1 MNERPHG
8 TPVDE
13 ADELEPGFG
22 MDVVFAVGLGLVI
35 AGIGTFTAMT
45 VALLWSALS

>member
-1 MNERPHG
+1 MNKRAQE
-8 TPVDE
+8 TPADE

-22 MDVVFAVGLGLVI
+22 MDVVYAVGLGLAI
-35 AGIGTFTAMT
+35 AGVGTFTAMT

>member
-1 MNERPHG
+1 MNKRVHE
-8 TPVDE
+8 TPADE

-35 AGIGTFTAMT
+35 AGVGT
-45 VALLWSALS
+45 LSAVT